1 MNYRNVILRADL
13 PDTAATEIMYEI
25 AASRADGVDLI
36 RLNIETPIDANECK
50 RMISS
55 VVRLM
60 KNMKQKGSI
69 HFFATELDFKIGSTE
84 AHFLSNKYPTL
95 FSDIPMNEDNSFFV
109 YIKI

>member
-1 MNYRNVILRADL
+1 MNYRIVNLRADL

-36 RLNIETPIDANECK
+36 RLNMFTPEDAMECK
-50 RMISS
+50 RMVSS

-60 KNMKQKGSI
+60 KSLKQKGSI
-69 HFFATELDFKIGSTE
+69 HFFATELDFKISSTE
-84 AHFLSNKYPTL
+84 AIFLNNKYPTL
-95 FSDIPMNEDNSFFV
+95 FTDIPMNEDNSFFV